1 MVILLPIQRLLSSR
15 IHGPAVTLLIAILW
29 SWSLPANA
37 SDAVPHY
44 KPSSRSPEALD
55 ITTNSYGFSR
65 TAPRAL
71 ELGVTVGDFVLPRSG
86 GGATSLETARQEG
99 PVVIIFYRGHW

>member
-1 MVILLPIQRLLSSR
+1 MNRATTV
-15 IHGPAVTLLIAILW
+15 LIAILW
-29 SWSLPANA
+29 SWSSSAGA

-44 KPSSRSPEALD
+44 KPSSRAPQALD

-65 TAPRAL
+65 TAPEAL
-71 ELGVTVGDFVLPRSG
+71 ELGVKVDDFLLPRSG
-86 GGATSLETARQEG
+86 GGTTSLETARHDG